1 MSLTK
6 GGLSTC
12 CAWLCK
18 NEILQLPTKSL
29 CEDFMCQVS
38 LFRHWYGWSN
48 CRPGILA
55 FRLSLLLRTM
65 CWSFCMRSFCTLTW
79 YRKISYRADM
89 VSALCPTPKS
99 WGFPHCLWS
108 PMSVPG
114 SCNCAGILVTKLGHH
129 QNPSPVAS
137 SASTH
142 TKFCSFSLHL
152 SLKVFNTIFLQFLPP
167 EIITRYYPDFDKS
180 C

>member
-1 MSLTK
+1 MLGSVRMKFYSFLPNLYVRT
-6 GGLSTC
+6 
-12 CAWLCK
+12 LCVRFPCLGTDMVGVTLQTRDTGFQVIIASQDHVLVFLY
-18 NEILQLPTKSL
+18 EIFLYPL
-29 CEDFMCQVS
+29 
-38 LFRHWYGWSN
+38 G
-48 CRPGILA
+48 
-55 FRLSLLLRTM
+55 
-65 CWSFCMRSFCTLTW
+65 
-79 YRKISYRADM
+79 ADM
-89 VSALCPTPKS
+89 VSALCPTPKL

-142 TKFCSFSLHL
+142 KKFCSFSLHL